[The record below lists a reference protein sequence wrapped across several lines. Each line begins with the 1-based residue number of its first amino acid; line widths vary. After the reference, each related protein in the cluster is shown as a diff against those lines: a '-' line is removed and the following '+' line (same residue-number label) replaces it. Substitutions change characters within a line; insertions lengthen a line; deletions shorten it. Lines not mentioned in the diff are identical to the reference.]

1 MTMTI
6 EIFTGQQMVHVWI
19 TARAEE
25 VMHASAIFVHAV
37 GFERIRRYR
46 RQWPQIW
53 QVRPQSIK
61 GRYVSGLK
69 LTRARCPKSFSRIAC
84 TPNVQVSYLRT
95 LDCYNTTDLTRR
107 DVPCP
112 PRADR
117 DLEGLHQCA
126 ATFCDSLIKFLLDV
140 ECRSFGG
147 LIRRCMIQHLPS
159 LRSWGLNQE
168 ICQQAPAA
176 WNPSHTRYDTTVCHY
191 IWSIGNCHASEIR
204 CSTISTDT
212 LLDGSPPCTTGRGED
227 CSASG

>member
-6 EIFTGQQMVHVWI
+6 EILTGQQMVHVWI
-19 TARAEE
+19 AARAEE

-53 QVRPQSIK
+53 QARPQSIK

-69 LTRARCPKSFSRIAC
+69 LTRARCPKSLSPTVC
-84 TPNVQVSYLRT
+84 TRNAQFSYLRT
-95 LDCYNTTDLTRR
+95 LDCYNTTDLTPR

-126 ATFCDSLIKFLLDV
+126 STFCDCLIKILLDV
-140 ECRSFGG
+140 VCESFGG
-147 LIRRCMIQHLPS
+147 LIRRGMSQHLPS
-159 LRSWGLNQE
+159 LRSWGHNKKYLSKR
-168 ICQQAPAA
+168 A
-176 WNPSHTRYDTTVCHY
+176 
-191 IWSIGNCHASEIR
+191 
-204 CSTISTDT
+204 
-212 LLDGSPPCTTGRGED
+212 
-227 CSASG
+227 